1 MYDVKVYSLAAE
13 GAKQI
18 TPHFKVRE
26 FACSDGS
33 DVVFVAPSLV
43 DILENVRVHF
53 GAAVHIHSGYRTVS
67 FNASLPGSSKKS
79 QHCNGLAPTSMWT
92 ATPTRK
98 STTTPASCWA
108 ITAAWACTAGA
119 STSTSGPP
127 SPVSTTGP
135 NEEERW
141 KRYSHP

>member
-43 DILENVRVHF
+43 DILEAIRVHF
-53 GAAVHIHSGYRTVS
+53 GRPVTVTSGYRTVS
-67 FNASLPGSSKKS
+67 YNAGLKNSSK
-79 QHCNGLAPTSMWT
+79 
-92 ATPTRK
+92 
-98 STTTPASCWA
+98 TTPAACWVT
-108 ITAAWACTAGA
+108 TAA
-119 STSTSGPP
+119 
-127 SPVSTTGP
+127 
-135 NEEERW
+135 
-141 KRYSHP
+141 

>member
-43 DILENVRVHF
+43 DILEAIRVHF
-53 GAAVHIHSGYRTVS
+53 GRPVKVTSGYRTVS
-67 FNASLPGSSKKS
+67 YNASIKNSSKKS
-79 QHCNGLAPTSMWT
+79 QHCNGLA
-92 ATPTRK
+92 ADIQVEGHTPVEVYNYACSLLGDHGGVGIYNTFVHVDVRASK
-98 STTTPASCWA
+98 S
-108 ITAAWACTAGA
+108 
-119 STSTSGPP
+119 
-127 SPVSTTGP
+127 
-135 NEEERW
+135 RW
-141 KRYSHP
+141 KG

>member
-43 DILENVRVHF
+43 DILEAIRVHF
-53 GAAVHIHSGYRTVS
+53 GRPVTVTSGYRTVS
-67 FNASLPGSSKKS
+67 YNAGLKNSSKKS
-79 QHCNGLAPTSMWT
+79 QHCNGLA
-92 ATPTRK
+92 ADIKVEGHTPLEVYDYACSLLGDHGGVGIYNTFVHVDVRAVK
-98 STTTPASCWA
+98 SRFDYRT
-108 ITAAWACTAGA
+108 
-119 STSTSGPP
+119 
-127 SPVSTTGP
+127 
-135 NEEERW
+135 
-141 KRYSHP
+141 

>member
-33 DVVFVAPSLV
+33 DPVFISTALV
-43 DILENVRVHF
+43 DILENIRVHF

-67 FNASLPGSSKKS
+67 FNSSLKDSSKKS
-79 QHCNGLAPTSMWT
+79 QHMFGLAADLHVDGHSHQEVYNYACQLLGDHGGVGLYSWGVHIDVRTN
-92 ATPTRK
+92 K
-98 STTTPASCWA
+98 S
-108 ITAAWACTAGA
+108 
-119 STSTSGPP
+119 
-127 SPVSTTGP
+127 
-135 NEEERW
+135 RW
-141 KRYSHP
+141 R

>member
-43 DILENVRVHF
+43 DILEAIRVHF
-53 GAAVHIHSGYRTVS
+53 GRPVTVTSGYRTVS
-67 FNASLPGSSKKS
+67 YNASIKNSSKKS
-79 QHCNGLAPTSMWT
+79 QHCNGLA
-92 ATPTRK
+92 ADIKVEGHTPLEVYNYACSLLGDHGGVGIYNTFVHVDVRAVK
-98 STTTPASCWA
+98 SRFDYRT
-108 ITAAWACTAGA
+108 
-119 STSTSGPP
+119 
-127 SPVSTTGP
+127 
-135 NEEERW
+135 
-141 KRYSHP
+141 